1 MAEKIGKVEVKL
13 LLECLEI
20 LVLIYFSLYKFRK
33 HNTAAGH
40 HTAQWKHDISKE
52 IVSFK
57 LRYL

>member
-40 HTAQWKHDISKE
+40 HTAQ
-52 IVSFK
+52 
-57 LRYL
+57 